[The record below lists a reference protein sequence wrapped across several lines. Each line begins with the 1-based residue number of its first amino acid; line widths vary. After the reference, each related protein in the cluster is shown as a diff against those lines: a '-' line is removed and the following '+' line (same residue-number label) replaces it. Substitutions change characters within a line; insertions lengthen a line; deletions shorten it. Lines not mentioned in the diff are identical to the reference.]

1 MGDSQ
6 SKQQVG
12 KRGLEGSSSR
22 STFGKKTQMSFEARR
37 GDNSVSRQTSD
48 RVNNKEKRLQG
59 LRRFWQEGV
68 RLKRE
73 ARARW
78 ASVDSDAV
86 SLDALKSQQQ
96 SVSANSNSSGNDLL
110 LSADRKLPA
119 SARRHYAEDDLK
131 QDGEEFTFREVK
143 LPDDANPQSPLFR
156 AYANSLG
163 FMEEDVVTA
172 LARHPCPNEAL
183 RLIYICCSAEPL
195 PVEHSVE
202 PNSEILA
209 YVLPGTYLKVLE
221 FTTYRTQF
229 EYLLRLKT
237 AEGWVT
243 GASIKIMRV
252 PHSPRLA
259 LSKASGGG
267 PFTSTRS
274 AGAQRVPPPKG
285 IVSFSHKSEENEAS
299 RSLKNSSSASAG
311 AQGNGCETG
320 RRGSRAAE
328 DADPTACWGVVN
340 ACRVTRFCSFQ
351 TCLRQTKTQACY
363 TRLSKFASVSAM
375 QSFGAALLD
384 NTPGFA
390 TNAGTAQ
397 ARDMSCIKTGEPMQQ
412 SDATEPSN
420 NLTGNM
426 SLMDHPFLLFR
437 VVAKGAIPVSANPH
451 LASPVVGR
459 LLHRQVFPVID
470 ACLACCTWSCSL
482 FDGDGDCLISGAS
495 VVGQGA
501 SDVVHAM
508 ARNNLTTKKARR
520 RLNYFSRTRSMQLRV
535 CTPQGWVTFDRSIE
549 KVDEC
554 DTVYEHPVPYE
565 IVADGYLVNVRASL
579 EVEGPV
585 RRTLPPASLVEVYER
600 KVNAEGLMRLRLV
613 DGWINERRKGAN
625 DAGLLFAVRGG
636 DYRAA
641 AFVKQ
646 MTATLV
652 LLPALC
658 SSDNNVRTAAA
669 TWVAANVARS
679 AIAST
684 ALMDEV
690 DETIVEEELNRC
702 HCCYCRGCNSSTNK
716 GESNL
721 SLTRDD
727 SSQRQ
732 VNGLSSKDQLPLVG
746 EPQCENGAQAL
757 ECTQSANNALSYL
770 KPQAAG
776 DMLLPQP
783 PLTGDSPASPASR
796 SAVTEPQ
803 SNDVPS
809 LSLGE
814 PATAALEVADLGSAG
829 MCAQG
834 PISRRASFGAENAC
848 NKEEEDTAA
857 FNDETRPM
865 GQPLGDSGSDAVE
878 QGDTQPAS
886 SRQWGPPCPH
896 SSVLHCASSP
906 ELGMG
911 LAHSHD
917 FAVRRETLSPT
928 DKLYQFCVAAVYSSL
943 AEQREAV
950 GSQVTY
956 RPPVGAYVPP
966 SSRQRS
972 LLSKGGTQQSLLAAY
987 MAKQLNAKGKLP
999 VVNLNRCS
1007 SFSFH
1012 QPLVIVIHK
1021 VERICN
1027 EFLTRRYLHERS
1039 MLLLLNR
1046 GSGGG
1051 IEEAIPNPLLK
1062 EALNEYFLFH
1072 GCTEERAAL
1081 IALSGFDFRRGGEN
1095 GGKLFGVGTYFSP
1108 NASKADLYARPAE
1121 VQTRPAGQPSVKAAT
1136 SPKPPPPLRTNVA
1149 GQQPLGRAAVG
1160 LAALR
1165 GIHSYRLGLMQQNAD
1180 LAASKNAGIAGS
1192 QPGGHPLHI
1201 GCVNSTPVAPIYPAP
1216 CPWRQP
1222 MVPRNTRERGGLL
1235 AVYAKLRHG
1244 TSRNKDN
1251 SDLASRP
1258 SCAKSANANPQQPR
1272 AKQTPGATDGGV
1284 PKARQGRAQGAA
1296 APSAPTAMRCL
1307 LVARVCLGEV
1317 YKTLSTMPDAR
1328 MPPNKPDPIAT
1339 KLAHDSI
1346 MAECRA
1352 RGGVVDAVE
1361 FVVFERAQAL
1371 PQFIVTYSHAP
1382 HCQCAECHRQAAQ

>member
-6 SKQQVG
+6 SKQQAG
-12 KRGLEGSSSR
+12 KPRLEDSSSR
-22 STFGKKTQMSFEARR
+22 SAYGRKTQLLLDARR
-37 GDNSVSRQTSD
+37 GDHPVGRRTPERISS
-48 RVNNKEKRLQG
+48 KEKRLLG
-59 LRRFWQEGV
+59 LRRLWQEGV

-73 ARARW
+73 ARPRC
-78 ASVDSDAV
+78 ASVESDAI
-86 SLDALKSQQQ
+86 SLDAIKSHQQ
-96 SVSANSNSSGNDLL
+96 SASANNNSSANDLL
-110 LSADRKLPA
+110 LSADRKLGA
-119 SARRHYAEDDLK
+119 SAGRHYAEDDFR
-131 QDGEEFTFREVK
+131 QGFEEFTFREVK
-143 LPDDANPQSPLFR
+143 LPDDSNRQSPLVR
-156 AYANSLG
+156 AYANLLG
-163 FMEEDVVTA
+163 FMEEDVVAA

-183 RLIYICCSAEPL
+183 RLIYICCSPEPL
-195 PVEHSVE
+195 PVEHSIE
-202 PNSEILA
+202 PNSETLA

-221 FTTYRTQF
+221 FTTYRTQM

-243 GASIKIMRV
+243 GASIKIMRM

-259 LSKASGGG
+259 LSKASGGR
-267 PFTSTRS
+267 PLSARS

-285 IVSFSHKSEENEAS
+285 VVSFSYKGEDSGAP
-299 RSLKNSSSASAG
+299 RSLKNCSTSSAG
-311 AQGNGCETG
+311 AQGNGCEAG
-320 RRGSRAAE
+320 RIGSRPTD
-328 DADPTACWGVVN
+328 DADPSACWGIVN

-351 TCLRQTKTQACY
+351 TCLRQTKNQACY
-363 TRLSKFASVSAM
+363 TRLSRFASVSAM

-384 NTPGFA
+384 NTAGFA

-397 ARDMSCIKTGEPMQQ
+397 ARDMSCIKTGERMQL
-412 SDATEPSN
+412 SNATEPSN
-420 NLTGNM
+420 SLAGNM
-426 SLMDHPFLLFR
+426 SLTDHPFLLFR
-437 VVAKGAIPVSANPH
+437 VVASGAIPVRKE
-451 LASPVVGR
+451 ASRRTGQECLEGDFIV
-459 LLHRQVFPVID
+459 
-470 ACLACCTWSCSL
+470 AC
-482 FDGDGDCLISGAS
+482 GA
-495 VVGQGA
+495 
-501 SDVVHAM
+501 
-508 ARNNLTTKKARR
+508 
-520 RLNYFSRTRSMQLRV
+520 
-535 CTPQGWVTFDRSIE
+535 
-549 KVDEC
+549 
-554 DTVYEHPVPYE
+554 
-565 IVADGYLVNVRASL
+565 ADGYLVNVRASL

-646 MTATLV
+646 MTATIV

-658 SSDNNVRTAAA
+658 SSDSNVRTAAA

-690 DETIVEEELNRC
+690 DETIVGEELNRC
-702 HCCYCRGCNSSTNK
+702 SCCYCRSFRSSTNK
-716 GESNL
+716 GGFRMSPV
-721 SLTRDD
+721 RDD

-732 VNGLSSKDQLPLVG
+732 LNGILSKDQPSSVG
-746 EPQCENGAQAL
+746 ETQFEKGAQVL
-757 ECTQSANNALSYL
+757 ECTQSANALSHL
-770 KPQAAG
+770 KPLAAS

-783 PLTGDSPASPASR
+783 PLTGDSPASPAPR
-796 SAVTEPQ
+796 SAATEPQ
-803 SNDVPS
+803 ASDVAL
-809 LSLGE
+809 LSLAE
-814 PATAALEVADLGSAG
+814 PATAAVEAADLQSAG
-829 MCAQG
+829 MYNECNEGGCHRGRCSGDSANLLCDPSKGVWCGGGRQDKKESDG
-834 PISRRASFGAENAC
+834 LWNTLNSLIKRENSVKGRISRRTSFVAERAYD
-848 NKEEEDTAA
+848 KEEEFMATLD
-857 FNDETRPM
+857 DETRPT
-865 GQPLGDSGSDAVE
+865 GQPLGVSGSDTVDQANTR
-878 QGDTQPAS
+878 DTQPAS
-886 SRQWGPPCPH
+886 LRQWGPLCPH
-896 SSVLHCASSP
+896 SCVLHCASSS
-906 ELGMG
+906 ESGTGMA
-911 LAHSHD
+911 LTHD

-972 LLSKGGTQQSLLAAY
+972 LLSKGATQQSLLAAY
-987 MAKQLNAKGKLP
+987 MAKQLSAKGKLP
-999 VVNLNRCS
+999 IVNLNRCS

-1108 NASKADLYARPAE
+1108 NASKADLYARPVE
-1121 VQTRPAGQPSVKAAT
+1121 LQTRPAGQPSVKAAT
-1136 SPKPPPPLRTNVA
+1136 APRPPPPLRTNVG
-1149 GQQPLGRAAVG
+1149 GQQPLGRAAAG

-1165 GIHSYRLGLMQQNAD
+1165 GIHSYRLGLMQQNTAD
-1180 LAASKNAGIAGS
+1180 LAANKNPGISGS

-1201 GCVNSTPVAPIYPAP
+1201 GCVNSTPVAPIFPAP

-1222 MVPRNTRERGGLL
+1222 MIPRNTRERGGLL

-1244 TSRNKDN
+1244 TSRSKDAL
-1251 SDLASRP
+1251 DLSSPP
-1258 SCAKSANANPQQPR
+1258 SGFKPAHLQQPR
-1272 AKQTPGATDGGV
+1272 SKKTSGATDGGA
-1284 PKARQGRAQGAA
+1284 PKARQGRAPGPST
-1296 APSAPTAMRCL
+1296 PSAATAMRCL

-1317 YKTLSTMPDAR
+1317 YKTLTTMPDAR

-1339 KLAHDSI
+1339 KLAHDSGPP
-1346 MAECRA
+1346 E
-1352 RGGVVDAVE
+1352 G
-1361 FVVFERAQAL
+1361 
-1371 PQFIVTYSHAP
+1371 T
-1382 HCQCAECHRQAAQ
+1382 